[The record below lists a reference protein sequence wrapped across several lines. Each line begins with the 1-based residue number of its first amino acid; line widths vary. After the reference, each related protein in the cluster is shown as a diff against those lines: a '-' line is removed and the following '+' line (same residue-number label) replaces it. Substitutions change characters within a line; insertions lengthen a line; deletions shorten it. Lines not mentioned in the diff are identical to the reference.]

1 MEQKRQKGGT
11 IAGALGAGF
20 ISGMFSTAV
29 LNPYD
34 RALFLAVSNS
44 RPFMC
49 AANFRSPFA
58 GLSQT
63 LFSRSVSTG
72 LWFPLEDLSHRL
84 LRDRL
89 GLRGTLENALS
100 GQMAGAANAALLNPL
115 HVVKFRTWGLPD
127 HERNILRAAR
137 DIYAHGGALAFT
149 RGMKATMARD
159 MVFGMT
165 YSSLRRYASS
175 KQQQAPTAWRRSRE
189 FAVNAASAAVATVVS
204 GPFNYVRN
212 VQFAKVRGWRRSA
225 RAARARHA
233 LSLRARASQF
243 GVDERPPSIREALRY
258 FAHEAQA
265 REGVVARLRYVQTR
279 LMIGWGT
286 LRVASGM
293 AITALGYSALLEL
306 DL

>member
-49 AANFRSPFA
+49 AANFRSPFT

-159 MVFGMT
+159 MVFGMV
-165 YSSLRRYASS
+165 YSSLRRYTSS

-212 VQFAKVRGWRRSA
+212 VQFAK
-225 RAARARHA
+225 
-233 LSLRARASQF
+233 F
-243 GVDERPPSIREALRY
+243 GVDERPPSIPEALRY
-258 FAHEAQA
+258 FARAARE
-265 REGVVARLRYVQTR
+265 REGVVARARYVQTR

-293 AITALGYSALLEL
+293 AITALGYNALLEL
-306 DL
+306 GL

>member
-20 ISGMFSTAV
+20 VSGMFSTAV

-84 LRDRL
+84 LRDRV
-89 GLRGTLENALS
+89 GLRGGTLENAIS

-115 HVVKFRTWGLPD
+115 AVVKFRTWGLPD
-127 HERNILRAAR
+127 HERDILRAAR
-137 DIYAHGGALAFT
+137 DIYRHGGALAFT

-159 MVFGMT
+159 MVFGMI
-165 YSSLRRYASS
+165 YSSLKRYTSS
-175 KQQQAPTAWRRSRE
+175 KQSTPTAWRRSRE

-212 VQFAKVRGWRRSA
+212 VQFAKVRPAGVA
-225 RAARARHA
+225 PRA
-233 LSLRARASQF
+233 
-243 GVDERPPSIREALRY
+243 PREPD
-258 FAHEAQA
+258 
-265 REGVVARLRYVQTR
+265 TP
-279 LMIGWGT
+279 
-286 LRVASGM
+286 
-293 AITALGYSALLEL
+293 
-306 DL
+306 